1 MSDDLNAFL
10 NGGKPEEEP
19 QPEPQVEEPVA
30 ETPPEPEAPAE
41 PAPAEMPAEPAAPAN
56 GRMVP
61 LAALEAERTKRQEFE
76 RQLEQ
81 YRKQQQPQSV
91 AQQPWVNP
99 AEQPAEYHERVQQL
113 FLNERLNTS
122 EMLLRREMGSEKVD
136 AVVAEFKQAAEAD
149 PTLMQKLYAQQDPY
163 KWLAQETEALRLR
176 KEIGEDPAAYRA
188 RIRAEIEAEMAGNAV
203 APQVPTQVTPSIPTM
218 APSLAKARSAAP
230 RSAPAFT
237 GTPHVN
243 DVFGNR
249 D

>member
-1 MSDDLNAFL
+1 MSDDFNAFL
-10 NGGKPEEEP
+10 QGGKPEEEP

-30 ETPPEPEAPAE
+30 ETPPEPETPAE
-41 PAPAEMPAEPAAPAN
+41 PAPAETPAEPAAPAN

-81 YRKQQQPQSV
+81 YRKQQAAPNAPQE
-91 AQQPWVNP
+91 QQAP
-99 AEQPAEYHERVQQL
+99 AGPMSPEEAALHIRADMSKSLLEDKIGEEAVKQL
-113 FLNERLNTS
+113 E
-122 EMLLRREMGSEKVD
+122 D
-136 AVVAEFKQAAEAD
+136 EFTQAAQAD
-149 PTLMQKLYAQQDPY
+149 PSLRVMLWQQRNPYQWAQKEMA
-163 KWLAQETEALRLR
+163 RR
-176 KEIGEDPAAYRA
+176 KAAADIGDDPAAYRA